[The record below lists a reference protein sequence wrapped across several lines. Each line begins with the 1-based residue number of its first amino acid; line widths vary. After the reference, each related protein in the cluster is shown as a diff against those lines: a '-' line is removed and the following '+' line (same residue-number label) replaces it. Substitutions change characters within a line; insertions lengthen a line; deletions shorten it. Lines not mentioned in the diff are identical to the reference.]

1 MNYSRYLTLCPLR
14 EFQKIKRSEAR
25 TIREQLR
32 HLAQGLDRFNDEQ
45 AYFVNTA
52 LNAMDRIIESLKIKN
67 TQRRHNHD

>member
-32 HLAQGLDRFNDEQ
+32 HLAQCLDRFNDEQ